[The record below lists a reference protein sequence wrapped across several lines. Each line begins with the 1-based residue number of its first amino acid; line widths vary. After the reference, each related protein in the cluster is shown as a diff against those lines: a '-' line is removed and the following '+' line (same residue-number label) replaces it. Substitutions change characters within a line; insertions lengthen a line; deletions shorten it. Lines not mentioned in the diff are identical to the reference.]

1 MRGKLHL
8 SFFCSCLLGLVLLGN
23 IFNAQKLSAQSV
35 PASSAL
41 PRLIS
46 LQANL
51 PENGESANLTALLRQ
66 GQDFYNSGH
75 FSEAIKVLQYV
86 ADVFKNQGDYSS
98 QGATLANL
106 SLAYQQL
113 GQWDEAEKAIADSI
127 NLLNTN
133 PGDRRYSNRIA
144 QVWEIAGK
152 LKLSI
157 GKPEEALKLWQDA
170 AEIYHKLQAPIAANR
185 NTVNQSIAL
194 QELGQHRQ
202 ALKTLIDLLPRLQQQ
217 PDLLV
222 KAIAWRNLANVL
234 RVVGEVPELE
244 NYGLP
249 FTKLPD
255 GKKLTYLDRAKQLLT
270 ASIEITDELQLPQE
284 SNLTR
289 FILANTFE
297 ASYQRLKNA
306 AERIGSPSKK
316 KNALEEA
323 QEALKYYQKVVTDS
337 KNNQIVRVQAQLNHL
352 ALSLKTQEIKEFSG
366 NDLLKITS
374 EINLLPASRAA
385 IYGRINLI
393 KSLMTIAKESEN
405 KSQFL
410 LPSVNLLT
418 DAIQQAHKLGD
429 RHTQAY
435 AMLYLG
441 KLYEQNGQFKEATNS
456 SLQALSITEE
466 LQTKDVA
473 YQLEWQLGRLAQKQ
487 ADKKQA
493 IAYYRQAIKS
503 LGIVR
508 HNLSSLPNPEVQF
521 SFRDDAEPIYRELV
535 GLLLSGLESEVS
547 QANLKEAR
555 SIIEDLQ
562 VAELENYLRC
572 QLSDSKPIELD
583 KVIQTHNLNTAVI
596 YPIVLEDRLE
606 VILKLPEKSEL
617 IRYTTPI
624 SKIDLEIEINKLQ
637 KDIDE
642 RKTANNPKEKTS
654 FSRMYDLL
662 LQKAEPYLKN
672 HHLKVD
678 TLLFVL
684 DGSLQNVPMASLYD
698 GNSYLIEKYSIALNL
713 GLQLVDAKPLEKENF
728 NVLVAGLS
736 AEVNGN
742 PALSYVEEEV
752 KVIPH
757 STVLLNSDFTFN
769 TLQQK
774 INSESFSAVHLAT
787 HGLFSSDPEETFIL
801 AYDQEINVHR
811 LINLLRS
818 QQQNQPN
825 PIKLL
830 VLSACQTAKGDKW
843 AGLGIAGIA
852 VRSGARSTIASLSNV
867 PDKSTAKMM
876 SYFYEELGKPGV
888 TEAKALSSAQKKM
901 LENSEYKKPF
911 YWSSFVL
918 LGSW

>member
-8 SFFCSCLLGLVLLGN
+8 SFFCHCLLGLVWLWN
-23 IFNAQKLSAQSV
+23 IFNTQKLSAQSV
-35 PASSAL
+35 PAPSAL
-41 PRLIS
+41 PKLIS

-51 PENGESANLTALLRQ
+51 PENGESANLTVLLRQ
-66 GQDFYNSGH
+66 GQDFYDSGH
-75 FSEAIKVLQYV
+75 FSEAIKVLQDV
-86 ADVFKNQGDYSS
+86 ADVFKNQEDYSS

-127 NLLNTN
+127 NLLNDH
-133 PGDRRYSNRIA
+133 PGDARYSKRIA
-144 QVWEIAGK
+144 QAWEIAGQ

-157 GKPEEALKLWQDA
+157 GKPQEALKLWQDA
-170 AEIYHKLQAPIAANR
+170 AQKYYKLQELIAANR

-202 ALKTLIDLLPRLQQQ
+202 ALKMLIDLLPKLQQQ

-222 KAIAWRNLANVL
+222 TAIAWRNLANVL

-249 FTKLPD
+249 FIKLPD

-270 ASIEITDELQLPQE
+270 ASIKITDELQFTQE

-306 AERIGSPSKK
+306 AERIGSPSKE

-323 QEALKYYQKVVTDS
+323 QTALKYYQEVVTDS

-352 ALSLKTQEIKEFSG
+352 ALSLKIQEIKEFSR
-366 NDLLKITS
+366 NDLLKTTS
-374 EINLLPASRAA
+374 EIDLLPVGRAA
-385 IYGRINLI
+385 IYARISLV

-410 LPSVNLLT
+410 LPSANLLT
-418 DAIQQAHKLGD
+418 DAIQQAQKLGD
-429 RHTQAY
+429 RHSQAY

-441 KLYEQNGQFKEATNS
+441 KLYEQNNYFKEATNS

-466 LQTKDVA
+466 LQTKEIA

-493 IAYYRQAIKS
+493 IVYYRQAIKS
-503 LGIVR
+503 LDSVR

-535 GLLLSGLESEVS
+535 SLLLLESEVS
-547 QANLKEAR
+547 QTNLKEAR
-555 SIIEDLQ
+555 SIIEALQ

-606 VILKLPEKSEL
+606 VILKLPGKETL
-617 IRYTTPI
+617 IRYTSLI
-624 SKIDLEIEINKLQ
+624 SEKDLKTVINKLQ
-637 KDIDE
+637 DDIDE
-642 RKTANNPKEKTS
+642 GKTAQDETANFTK
-654 FSRMYDLL
+654 MYDLIL
-662 LQKAEPYLKN
+662 KKAEPYLKAI
-672 HHLKVD
+672 KVD

-713 GLQLVDAKPLEKENF
+713 GLQLIDKNPLEKDKF

-736 AEVNGN
+736 EKVDNYFLEL
-742 PALSYVEEEV
+742 PDVKEEV
-752 KVIPH
+752 KVIPN
-757 STVLLNSDFTFN
+757 STVLLNADFTFN

-774 INSESFSAVHLAT
+774 INSQSFSVVHLAT
-787 HGLFSSDPEETFIL
+787 HGLFSSNPEETFIW
-801 AYDQEINVHR
+801 AANQEKINVNQ

-818 QQQNQPN
+818 QQQNQLN

-843 AGLGIAGIA
+843 AALGIAGVA

-867 PDKSTAKMM
+867 PDKSTALMM
-876 SYFYEELGKPGV
+876 KYLYEELGKPGV
-888 TEAKALSSAQKKM
+888 TEAEALRSAQLKIF
-901 LENSEYKKPF
+901 ENPEFKQPS
-911 YWSSFVL
+911 YWSSFIL
-918 LGSW
+918 LGSWR